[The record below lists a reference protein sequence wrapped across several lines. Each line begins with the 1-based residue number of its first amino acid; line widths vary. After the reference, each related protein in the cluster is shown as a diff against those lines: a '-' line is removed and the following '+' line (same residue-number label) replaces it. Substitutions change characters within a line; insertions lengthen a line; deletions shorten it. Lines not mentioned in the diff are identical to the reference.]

1 MPLIRRTP
9 KFGFHSP
16 FKVEYQ
22 VVNVGTL
29 EELAAKGKL
38 GAGSVTPEVLYA
50 AGAVSKK
57 SLPVKILGNGEIKT
71 KLTVNVHAF
80 SASAKQKIE
89 AAGGSTQAIQ
99 KTVTK

>member
-16 FKVEYQ
+16 FQVHYQ

-29 EELAAKGKL
+29 EELAAKGRIGK
-38 GAGSVTPEVLYA
+38 GEITPDVLYA
-50 AGAVSKK
+50 AGAVAKK
-57 SLPVKILGNGEIKT
+57 SLPVKILGNGELKT
-71 KLTVNVHAF
+71 KLTVNVHAY

-89 AAGGSTQAIQ
+89 AAGGSAQAL
-99 KTVTK
+99 KAVTK

>member
-29 EELAAKGKL
+29 ELLASKGKL
-38 GAGSVTPEVLYA
+38 GSGPVTPEVLHA
-50 AGAVSKK
+50 AGAVAKK
-57 SLPVKILGNGEIKT
+57 SLPVKILGNGEIKA
-71 KLTVNVHAF
+71 KLTVNVQAF

-89 AAGGSTQAIQ
+89 AAGG
-99 KTVTK
+99 TVTPLAPAASK